1 MALTRGWQTDLAV
14 LRHLGSLVDYR
25 FDHVIVTSP
34 ENPTFHWGNFVLVT
48 DPDAADDA
56 ARWVQVFRTEFPNAE
71 HVSIG
76 FPRMP
81 AEGSWEGTGLVIDT
95 DEVLFTET
103 LPDQRPLAQ
112 GYTARPFESDA
123 DWEALVALDVAD
135 NARTGVQEPVGYERF
150 LRDQGQA
157 RRRMVQAGVARWF
170 GAFDADG
177 TLTASLGIVLCDDLA
192 RFQAV
197 GTDAEHRRRGLAGHL
212 VGLAARWAG
221 ERGATAWVIV
231 TESTNPAGRLYRSVG
246 FVPDALQVA
255 ASHR

>member
-14 LRHLGSLVDYR
+14 LQHTGSLVDDR

-34 ENPTFHWGNFVLVT
+34 ENTTFHWGNFVLVT
-48 DPDAADDA
+48 DVDAADDA
-56 ARWVQVFRTEFPNAE
+56 ARWVQVFRTEFPDAE

-76 FPRMP
+76 LPRMP
-81 AEGSWEGTGLVIDT
+81 AEGSWDGTGLVLDT

-103 LPDQRPLAQ
+103 LPEQRPLAE
-112 GYTARPFESDA
+112 GYTARPFEFDA

-135 NARTGVQEPVGYERF
+135 NARTGAQERVGHERF
-150 LRDQGQA
+150 LRDQGRG
-157 RRRMVQAGVARWF
+157 RRRMVAAGVARWF
-170 GAFDADG
+170 GTFDADG
-177 TLTASLGIVLCDDLA
+177 TLTASLGIVGCDDLA

-212 VGLAARWAG
+212 LGLAARWAG
-221 ERGATAWVIV
+221 DRGATAWVIV
-231 TESTNPAGRLYRSVG
+231 TESANPAGRLYRSVG
-246 FVPDALQVA
+246 FVPDAVQVT